1 MAKRSKSVDIG
12 FVSFVAAAAL
22 AGCNPQ
28 QAYHRD
34 WQQCVDQNNVVVDD
48 RYCDTPTYPR
58 SGGGPGGYYY
68 HWLYSSRP
76 YYRGDTVLAGYAA
89 PRPSMEV
96 ARSSSASA
104 SEIARGGFGSSA
116 HAGGGGE

>member
-1 MAKRSKSVDIG
+1 MPKRSKNVEIG

-22 AGCNPQ
+22 AGCDAQ

-48 RYCDTPTYPR
+48 RYCDNYPR
-58 SGGGPGGYYY
+58 SYPGPYY
-68 HWLYSSRP
+68 HWLYAPRP
-76 YYRGDTVLAGYAA
+76 YYRGDTVIGGYAA

-96 ARSSSASA
+96 ARASSAPAGPLS
-104 SEIARGGFGSSA
+104 RGGFGSSA
-116 HAGGGGE
+116 HGSGGGGGE